1 MPRLRPSSDRRAAAR
16 VRAVTSRASANPAAA
31 EPQPAAGAGEATRAA
46 LGPQQL
52 AWLAAVAQH
61 GSFAAAARALGVV
74 PSALTYRVR
83 QIEEALDVLLFDR
96 RARRAQLTPAGAALL
111 AGSAHL
117 LREWDA
123 LAQRVRRI
131 ATGWEAELTIAA
143 DAVIDARTLLELCE
157 AFYGLGA
164 PTRLRL
170 RSETLSGTLHAL
182 LRGQADLALGV
193 TLDAVPPAQVR
204 LHTLGE
210 VTFEFVVAPHHPL
223 AKQQPPLTPD
233 DIRGH
238 RIVAVAD
245 SAPDG
250 GLTLG
255 LQPGQDVLTVP
266 TMEMKLQAQLRG
278 LGCGWLPRPLVQ
290 PYLDAGRLVACP
302 TTLPARTARTGY
314 AWRADTASPQG
325 AGRALRWWLQQLAQP
340 RTRQALLMHCPRPLP
355 TATLLDSGS

>member
-1 MPRLRPSSDRRAAAR
+1 MLTHGSAKRPDGASSSLRTGPKRGNPFGS
-16 VRAVTSRASANPAAA
+16 TAST
-31 EPQPAAGAGEATRAA
+31 GEAVRAA
-46 LGPQQL
+46 LGPQPL

-96 RARRAQLTPAGAALL
+96 RSRRARLTPAGEALL
-111 AGSAHL
+111 SGSAHL

-143 DAVIDARTLLELCE
+143 DAVIDPRALLELCE
-157 AFYGLGA
+157 AFYALKA

-170 RSETLSGTLHAL
+170 RSETLSGTLQAL
-182 LRGQADLALGV
+182 LRGHADLALGV
-193 TLDAVPPAQVR
+193 TLDAPVPSNVQ
-204 LHTLGE
+204 LNTLGE
-210 VTFEFVVAPHHPL
+210 VAFDFVVAPHHPL
-223 AKQQPPLTPD
+223 AAQPQPLTPE
-233 DIRGH
+233 DIWAQ

-245 SAPDG
+245 SAPEG

-255 LQPGQDVLTVP
+255 LLPGQDVLTVP
-266 TMEMKLQAQLRG
+266 TMAMKLQAQLRG

-290 PYLDAGRLVACP
+290 PYLDAGQLVVCA

-314 AWRADTASPQG
+314 AWRAERGTGS
-325 AGRALRWWLQQLAQP
+325 GRALEWFLQQLAQP

-355 TATLLDSGS
+355 AAHGAPPPTAHG